1 MKSILVNKIKKEF
14 NIRKIEGKKL
24 EAYNF
29 YTLCGLYKRLKSGE
43 GTK

>member
-1 MKSILVNKIKKEF
+1 MKRIIVDKIKSEF
-14 NIRKIEGKKL
+14 KIRKIEGKKL
-24 EAYNF
+24 EAYDF

>member
-14 NIRKIEGKKL
+14 NIRKIESKKL
-24 EAYNF
+24 EAYDF